1 MEPSESPRPEKLL
14 EYLGISTPEEIDV
27 EAIAAFCGAT
37 VRYDALKSSEARVIG
52 FGDKA
57 FITVNRSSTRGRE
70 RFSVGHEL
78 AHWLKDRGRV
88 AFECDAKAMNGE
100 WTGISRE
107 RLANRYAA
115 DLLLPL
121 SMFVPRTRNRP
132 ITFGTAEELASTFET
147 SLTATA
153 IRLVENGPL
162 PAMAVCW
169 STDGRRKWFIRGRDV
184 PDSIWPP
191 EKPGRHALVS
201 GLLGGS
207 SPDGPEEVCAAEWT
221 TRNDADRY
229 VVVED
234 SRRISADFVLSLVW
248 WKDERQLL
256 DLDSDSD

>member
-1 MEPSESPRPEKLL
+1 VEFSESRRPEKLL
-14 EYLGISTPEEIDV
+14 EHLGISLPEEIDV
-27 EAIAAFCGAT
+27 EGIAAFCGAT
-37 VRYDALKSSEARVIG
+37 VRYDTLRSSEARIIG

-57 FITVNRSSTRGRE
+57 IITVNRSSNRGRE

-78 AHWLKDRGRV
+78 GHWLSDRGRV
-88 AFECDAKAMNGE
+88 AFVCDAKAMNGE
-100 WTGISRE
+100 WTGTSRE

-121 SMFVPRTRNRP
+121 SMFVPRTRNKP
-132 ITFGTAEELASTFET
+132 ITFGTVEELATAFEM

-153 IRLVENGPL
+153 IRLVEHGPL
-162 PAMAVCW
+162 PAMVVCW
-169 STDGRRKWFIRGRDV
+169 SGDARRKWFIRGRDV

-191 EKPGRHALVS
+191 DEPGRDTVARD
-201 GLLGGS
+201 LLGGS
-207 SPDGPEEVCAAEWT
+207 LRAARPEEVCAAEWT
-221 TRNDADRY
+221 TRDDADRY

-256 DLDSDSD
+256 DLDSD